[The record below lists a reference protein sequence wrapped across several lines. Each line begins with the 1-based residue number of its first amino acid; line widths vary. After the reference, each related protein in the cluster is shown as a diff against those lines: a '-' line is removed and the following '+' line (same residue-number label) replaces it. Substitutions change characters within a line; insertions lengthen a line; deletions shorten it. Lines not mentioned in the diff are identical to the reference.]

1 MANRRA
7 FVYHE
12 DDLIVDIQ
20 KTDQGYEVAYG
31 HVIGEYEKKRRGIG
45 KQIMKVHTHPNLEEI
60 IRYMLNFLVK
70 NENTVII
77 EEGKTC
83 LVYEQNIGKR
93 DVELYLRKYLVW

>member
-7 FVYHE
+7 FVYHK

-45 KQIMKVHTHPNLEEI
+45 KQIMKVHTHPNLEET
-60 IRYMLNFLVK
+60 IRYILNFLVK
-70 NENTVII
+70 NENTVIV